1 MKWRVAALFLLCA
14 PLCACDA
21 ASPRLADSAPISW
34 NGEKRLVLA
43 TPDIEL
49 SELTAGG
56 VNAPRADWT
65 GTAITLT
72 RQNIATTL
80 AARGVSVVEADT
92 AADAR
97 ESQIVKL
104 NSAVG
109 QAILLHL
116 YYSPIKLPQKG
127 DALDWTLGPGV
138 KTLRDRYHG
147 DYALFVHLRDSYS
160 STGRQALMGVSAL
173 LLIPVPG
180 GFQSGFASLVDLRTG
195 KIVWFNRVLSINGDL
210 RNPDD
215 ARDTVGELLQGL
227 PL

>member
-1 MKWRVAALFLLCA
+1 MRLRVVALCLLCA
-14 PLCACDA
+14 PLYACDA
-21 ASPRLADSAPISW
+21 ASPRLADSATISW
-34 NGEKRLVLA
+34 SREKRVVLA

-65 GTAITLT
+65 QDAIAFTAKDVKDM
-72 RQNIATTL
+72 L
-80 AARGVSVVEADT
+80 AARGVSVIEAKT
-92 AADAR
+92 GADAR

-116 YYSPIKLPQKG
+116 YYSPIKLPEKG

-138 KTLRDRYHG
+138 GVLREKYGG
-147 DYALFVHLRDSYS
+147 DYALFIHIRDSYS

-180 GFQSGFASLVDLRTG
+180 GLQSGFASLVDLRTG
-195 KIVWFNRVLSINGDL
+195 RIVWFNRLLSVNGDI
-210 RNPDD
+210 RDPDD

>member
-1 MKWRVAALFLLCA
+1 MELRVITLLLLCV

-21 ASPRLADSAPISW
+21 ASPRLADSATISW
-34 NGEKRLVLA
+34 SGEKRIVLA

-65 GTAITLT
+65 GDAINLT
-72 RQNIATTL
+72 RKDVTDTL
-80 AARGVSVVEADT
+80 AARGVSVIEADT
-92 AADAR
+92 GANAR

-138 KTLRDRYHG
+138 NVLRDKYGG
-147 DYALFVHLRDSYS
+147 DYALFIHVRDSYS
-160 STGRQALMGVSAL
+160 STGRQALIGVSAL

-195 KIVWFNRVLSINGDL
+195 QIVWFNRVLSVNGDM

>member
-1 MKWRVAALFLLCA
+1 MKPRFIALFLLCL

-21 ASPRLADSAPISW
+21 ASPRLAESATVSW
-34 NGEKRLVLA
+34 SGEKRVVLA

-56 VNAPRADWT
+56 VDAPRADWT
-65 GTAITLT
+65 GSAIALT
-72 RQNIATTL
+72 RKDIADTL
-80 AARGVSVVEADT
+80 AARGVRAVEADT
-92 AADAR
+92 AANAR

-116 YYSPIKLPQKG
+116 YYSPIKLPEKG

-138 KTLRDRYHG
+138 KVLRDKYQG
-147 DYALFVHLRDSYS
+147 DYALFIHIRDSYS

-180 GFQSGFASLVDLRTG
+180 GLQSGFASLVDLRTG
-195 KIVWFNRVLSINGDL
+195 RIVWFNRVLSVNGDL
-210 RNPDD
+210 RNADD
-215 ARDTVGELLQGL
+215 ARDAVGELLQGL

>member
-1 MKWRVAALFLLCA
+1 MRFIALFLLYL

-21 ASPRLADSAPISW
+21 ASPRLADSTTISW
-34 NGEKRLVLA
+34 SGDRRVVLA

-65 GTAITLT
+65 EEAITLT
-72 RQNIATTL
+72 RKDIADTL

-92 AADAR
+92 VADAR
-97 ESQIVKL
+97 ESQLVKL

-138 KTLRDRYHG
+138 KTLRDHYRS
-147 DYALFVHLRDSYS
+147 DYALFIHVRDSYS
-160 STGRQALMGVSAL
+160 SIGRQALMGVSAL

-195 KIVWFNRVLSINGDL
+195 HIVWFNRVLSVNGDL
-210 RNPDD
+210 RNADD

>member
-1 MKWRVAALFLLCA
+1 MELRVIALIMLCV

-21 ASPRLADSAPISW
+21 ASPRIADSTTISW
-34 NGEKRLVLA
+34 SGEKRVVLA

-65 GTAITLT
+65 GSAIAFT
-72 RQNIATTL
+72 RKDVADTL

-92 AADAR
+92 GANAR

-138 KTLRDRYHG
+138 VALREKYGG
-147 DYALFVHLRDSYS
+147 DYALFIHIRDSYS

-180 GFQSGFASLVDLRTG
+180 GFQSGFASLVDLRSG
-195 KIVWFNRVLSINGDL
+195 RIVWFNRVLSVNGDL

-215 ARDTVGELLQGL
+215 ARDTVGELLEGL